1 MTLMDQLQMK
11 PLSVSK
17 ETIIYNMPVNAATT
31 QPFGYLHGG
40 ATAALAETVASLG
53 ALQHVKENEIVFGL
67 ELNIN
72 HLKAV
77 NTGSVTATALPI
89 HIGRTSHVWD
99 VRVVDES
106 DNLIA
111 VSRCTMAVKAKRP

>member
-31 QPFGYLHGG
+31 QPFGYLHG
-40 ATAALAETVASLG
+40 VASLG
-53 ALQHVKENEIVFGL
+53 ALQHIKENEIIFGL

-106 DNLIA
+106 NNLIA